1 MAPALL
7 DFAAIG
13 AADAPAQPFPYLV
26 AHDLLRPAD
35 AEALTEDFP
44 DVEASGLLPDSTLRL
59 SPLLSRLA
67 AELRGPEMAASLGK
81 KFGVDLAG
89 LPTMLTV
96 RSRCAAKDGRIHT
109 DSENK
114 VVTLLFYL
122 NPNWRQEGGR
132 LRLLR
137 SGDDLEDYI
146 AEVSPEAGTL
156 VAFRRSENSWHGHH
170 PFVGTRRYLMVNW
183 MRGERVAGYEQMRH
197 KIAAGLK
204 GVFA

>member
-1 MAPALL
+1 
-7 DFAAIG
+7 
-13 AADAPAQPFPYLV
+13 
-26 AHDLLRPAD
+26 
-35 AEALTEDFP
+35 
-44 DVEASGLLPDSTLRL
+44 
-59 SPLLSRLA
+59 
-67 AELRGPEMAASLGK
+67 
-81 KFGVDLAG
+81 
-89 LPTMLTV
+89 MLTV